1 MANAKTKTA
10 AKTATRANT
19 DKRVAEQADAF
30 KAINSTL
37 KVDMRKRMGDVTFHL
52 NDASASKKLANV
64 ARFELF
70 KSQSIAIA
78 LMRFEHP
85 TRAKKAVPADVAQV
99 MESAPSKTWAEQ
111 QGAAMFRKVYQDTL
125 KALIDDGA
133 PFAKLS
139 EGFGIWLADNKLDTW
154 QKAHAF
160 QKPEPVVE
168 AGEGEGEGE
177 AGAGEGEGEGA
188 DVAPIAV
195 TVTVQLVTDLYSQL
209 SEDDQVTFLQNVGAI
224 SAD

>member
-1 MANAKTKTA
+1 MTNVKTKTA

-30 KAINSTL
+30 TAINSTL
-37 KVDMRKRMGDVTFHL
+37 KADMRSHMGDVTFHL
-52 NDASASKKLANV
+52 GLVSDSKKLANV

-70 KSQSIAIA
+70 KSQAVAIA

-111 QGAAMFRKVYQDTL
+111 QGAAMFRKVYQDAL
-125 KALIDDGA
+125 KALIDDGT
-133 PFAKLS
+133 PFAKLAN
-139 EGFGIWLADNKLDTW
+139 ELGKWLADNKLDTW

-160 QKPEPVVE
+160 QKPEPVAE
-168 AGEGEGEGE
+168 TGEGEGEGE
-177 AGAGEGEGEGA
+177 SAE
-188 DVAPIAV
+188 VAPIAV

-209 SEDDQVTFLQNVGAI
+209 SEDDQITFLQNVGAI

>member
-1 MANAKTKTA
+1 MKNAKKIA
-10 AKTATRANT
+10 PAKTATRANT
-19 DKRVAEQADAF
+19 DKQVVEQSEAF
-30 KAINSTL
+30 KAINGALRADMHTSMKAVTL
-37 KVDMRKRMGDVTFHL
+37 HL
-52 NDASASKKLANV
+52 GAASDSKKLANV
-64 ARFELF
+64 ARFDLF
-70 KSQSIAIA
+70 KACALAIA

-111 QGAAMFRKVYQDTL
+111 QGAAMFRKVYQDAI
-125 KALIDDGA
+125 KSLIDAGT
-133 PFAKLS
+133 PFAKLAD
-139 EGFGIWLADNKLDTW
+139 EFGKWLAENKIDTW

-160 QKPEPVVE
+160 QKPEPVAE
-168 AGEGEGEGE
+168 AGEGEGEV
-177 AGAGEGEGEGA
+177 GEGEGA

-195 TVTVQLVTDLYSQL
+195 TVTVELVTDFYNQL

>member
-1 MANAKTKTA
+1 MANAKKKTA

-37 KVDMRKRMGDVTFHL
+37 KADMRERMSDVTFHL
-52 NDASASKKLANV
+52 DSASASKKLGNV

-70 KSQSIAIA
+70 KSQAIAIA

-85 TRAKKAVPADVAQV
+85 TRAKKAVPVDVAQV

-111 QGAAMFRKVYQDTL
+111 QGAAMFRKVYQDAI
-125 KALIDDGA
+125 KSLIDDGA

-139 EGFGIWLADNKLDTW
+139 EGFGIWLADNKIGTW

-160 QKPEPVVE
+160 QKPEPAVE
-168 AGEGEGEGE
+168 AGEGE
-177 AGAGEGEGEGA
+177 AGEGEGA
-188 DVAPIAV
+188 DVAPIAI
-195 TVTVQLVTDLYSQL
+195 TVTVELVTDLYDQL
-209 SEDDQVTFLQNVGAI
+209 SENDQVTFLQNVGAI

>member
-10 AKTATRANT
+10 VKTATRANT
-19 DKRVAEQADAF
+19 DMQVADQADAL

-37 KVDMRKRMGDVTFHL
+37 KADMGERMGDVTFHL
-52 NDASASKKLANV
+52 DSASASKKLANV

-70 KSQSIAIA
+70 KSQAIAIA

-111 QGAAMFRKVYQDTL
+111 QGAAMFRKVYQDAI
-125 KALIDDGA
+125 KSLIDAGT
-133 PFAKLS
+133 PFAKLAD
-139 EGFGIWLADNKLDTW
+139 EFGKWLAENKIDTW

-160 QKPEPVVE
+160 QKPEPVAE
-168 AGEGEGEGE
+168 AGEGEGE
-177 AGAGEGEGEGA
+177 AGEGEGA

-195 TVTVQLVTDLYSQL
+195 TVTVELVTDFYNQL

>member
-10 AKTATRANT
+10 VKTATRANT
-19 DKRVAEQADAF
+19 DMQVADQADAL

-37 KVDMRKRMGDVTFHL
+37 KADMGERMGDVTFHL
-52 NDASASKKLANV
+52 DSASASKKLANV

-70 KSQSIAIA
+70 KSQAIAIA

-111 QGAAMFRKVYQDTL
+111 QGAAMFRKVYQDAL
-125 KALIDDGA
+125 KALIDDGT
-133 PFAKLS
+133 PFAKLA
-139 EGFGIWLADNKLDTW
+139 EAFDKWLAENKLDTW
-154 QKAHAF
+154 QKVHAF
-160 QKPEPVVE
+160 QKPEAVAE
-168 AGEGEGEGE
+168 AGEGEGEV
-177 AGAGEGEGEGA
+177 GEGESA

-195 TVTVQLVTDLYSQL
+195 TVTVELVTDFYNQL

>member
-1 MANAKTKTA
+1 MTNVKTKTA

-37 KVDMRKRMGDVTFHL
+37 KADMRERMSDVKFHL
-52 NDASASKKLANV
+52 DSASASKKLGNV

-70 KSQSIAIA
+70 KSQGVAIA
-78 LMRFEHP
+78 LMRCEHP

-111 QGAAMFRKVYQDTL
+111 QGAAMFRKVYQDAL
-125 KALIDDGA
+125 KALIDDGT
-133 PFAKLS
+133 PFAKLA
-139 EGFGIWLADNKLDTW
+139 EAFGKWLAENKIDTW

-160 QKPEPVVE
+160 QKPEPVVKE
-168 AGEGEGEGE
+168 GEGEGEGE
-177 AGAGEGEGEGA
+177 SAE
-188 DVAPIAV
+188 VAPIAV
-195 TVTVQLVTDLYSQL
+195 TVTVELVTDFYNQL
-209 SEDDQVTFLQNVGAI
+209 SENDQVTFLQNVGAI

>member
-10 AKTATRANT
+10 VKTATRANT
-19 DKRVAEQADAF
+19 DMQVADQADAL

-37 KVDMRKRMGDVTFHL
+37 KADMGERMGDVTFHL
-52 NDASASKKLANV
+52 DSASASKKLANV

-70 KSQSIAIA
+70 KSQAIAIA

-111 QGAAMFRKVYQDTL
+111 QGAAMFRKVYQDAL
-125 KALIDDGA
+125 KALIDDGT
-133 PFAKLS
+133 PFAKLA
-139 EGFGIWLADNKLDTW
+139 EAFDKWLAENKLDTW
-154 QKAHAF
+154 QKVHAF
-160 QKPEPVVE
+160 QKPEAVAE
-168 AGEGEGEGE
+168 AGEGEGEV
-177 AGAGEGEGEGA
+177 GEGEGA

-195 TVTVQLVTDLYSQL
+195 TVTVELVTDFYNQL

>member
-10 AKTATRANT
+10 VKTATRANT
-19 DKRVAEQADAF
+19 DMQVADQADAL

-37 KVDMRKRMGDVTFHL
+37 KADMGERMGDVTFHL
-52 NDASASKKLANV
+52 DSASASKKLANV

-70 KSQSIAIA
+70 KSQAIAIA

-111 QGAAMFRKVYQDTL
+111 QGAAMFRKVYQDAL
-125 KALIDDGA
+125 KALIDDGT
-133 PFAKLS
+133 PFAKLA
-139 EGFGIWLADNKLDTW
+139 EAFDKWLAENKLDTW
-154 QKAHAF
+154 QKVHAF
-160 QKPEPVVE
+160 QKPEPVAE
-168 AGEGEGEGE
+168 AGEGEGE
-177 AGAGEGEGEGA
+177 AGEGEGA

-195 TVTVQLVTDLYSQL
+195 TVTVELVTDFYNQL

>member
-10 AKTATRANT
+10 VKTATRANT
-19 DKRVAEQADAF
+19 DMQVADQADAL

-37 KVDMRKRMGDVTFHL
+37 KADMGERMGDVTFHL
-52 NDASASKKLANV
+52 DSASASKKLANV

-70 KSQSIAIA
+70 KSQAIAIA

-111 QGAAMFRKVYQDTL
+111 QGAAMFRKVYQDAL
-125 KALIDDGA
+125 KALIDDGT
-133 PFAKLS
+133 PFAKLA
-139 EGFGIWLADNKLDTW
+139 EAFDKWLAENKLDTW
-154 QKAHAF
+154 QKVHAF
-160 QKPEPVVE
+160 QKPEAVAE
-168 AGEGEGEGE
+168 AGEGEGE
-177 AGAGEGEGEGA
+177 AGEGEGA

-195 TVTVQLVTDLYSQL
+195 TVTVELVTDFYNQL

>member
-1 MANAKTKTA
+1 MTNAKKKTA
-10 AKTATRANT
+10 EKTATRVNT
-19 DKRVAEQADAF
+19 DKQVADQADAF
-30 KAINSTL
+30 KAINGTL
-37 KVDMRKRMGDVTFHL
+37 KADMRERMSDVKFHL
-52 NDASASKKLANV
+52 DNASASKKLGNV

-70 KSQSIAIA
+70 KSQGVAIA
-78 LMRFEHP
+78 LMRCEHP
-85 TRAKKAVPADVAQV
+85 TRAKKAVPVDVAQI

-111 QGAAMFRKVYQDTL
+111 QGAAMFRKVYQDAL
-125 KALIDDGA
+125 KALIDDGT
-133 PFAKLS
+133 PFAKLA
-139 EGFGIWLADNKLDTW
+139 EAFGKWLAENKIDTW

-160 QKPEPVVE
+160 QKPEPV
-168 AGEGEGEGE
+168 AKEGEGE
-177 AGAGEGEGEGA
+177 AGEGEGEGEGEGA

>member
-1 MANAKTKTA
+1 MTNAKTKA
-10 AKTATRANT
+10 ATKTATRANT
-19 DKRVAEQADAF
+19 DKRVADQADAF
-30 KAINSTL
+30 KAINNTL
-37 KVDMRKRMGDVTFHL
+37 KADMRERMSDVKFHS
-52 NDASASKKLANV
+52 DSASASKKLANV

-70 KSQSIAIA
+70 KSQAVAIA

-111 QGAAMFRKVYQDTL
+111 QGAAMFRKVYQDAL
-125 KALIDDGA
+125 KALIDDGT
-133 PFAKLS
+133 PFAKLA
-139 EGFGIWLADNKLDTW
+139 EAFGKWLAENKIDTW

-177 AGAGEGEGEGA
+177 GESAE
-188 DVAPIAV
+188 VAPIAV
-195 TVTVQLVTDLYSQL
+195 TVTVQLVTDFYNQL
-209 SEDDQVTFLQNVGAI
+209 SENDQVTFLQNVGAI

>member
-1 MANAKTKTA
+1 MTNAKTKSA

-19 DKRVAEQADAF
+19 DKRVAEQAEAF

-37 KVDMRKRMGDVTFHL
+37 KVDMRERMSDVTFHL
-52 NDASASKKLANV
+52 DSASASKKLANV

-85 TRAKKAVPADVAQV
+85 TRAKKAAPADVVQV

-111 QGAAMFRKVYQDTL
+111 QGAAMFRKVYQDAL
-125 KALIDDGA
+125 KALIDDGT
-133 PFAKLS
+133 PFAKLVD
-139 EGFGIWLADNKLDTW
+139 EFGKWLADNKLDTW
-154 QKAHAF
+154 QKVHAF
-160 QKPEPVVE
+160 QKPEPVAKAGE
-168 AGEGEGEGE
+168 AGEGEAGEGE
-177 AGAGEGEGEGA
+177 AGEGEGA
-188 DVAPIAV
+188 DVAPVVV
-195 TVTVQLVTDLYSQL
+195 TVTVQLVTDFYNQL
-209 SEDDQVTFLQNVGAI
+209 SENDQVTFLQNVGAI